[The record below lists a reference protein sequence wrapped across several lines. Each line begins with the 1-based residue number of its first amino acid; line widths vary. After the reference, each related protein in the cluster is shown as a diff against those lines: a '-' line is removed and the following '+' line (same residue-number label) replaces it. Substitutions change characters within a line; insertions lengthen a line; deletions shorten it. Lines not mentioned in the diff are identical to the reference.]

1 MLDALSA
8 LRHCFPSTAAHASDR
23 RRADGEPRLLSLR
36 NLPGDTPVPRTR
48 ASTSAGAAGPDPLQ
62 RFTLAPEHGQAL
74 VALLQ
79 QHRRLLDPDYYLPF
93 ALPERAAL
101 DSFFAKRAQ
110 LVDVALDA
118 AAPGVTARRTWPD
131 LVPVRSQ
138 SELLKQLLRR
148 NAGLVVGDVPTAES
162 GRRLLIN
169 HMQLLRRLG
178 VDTLYLEHL
187 QTDIHQAD
195 LDHLYRNGERSG
207 RPGFR
212 PAPTLSP
219 ALARFLD
226 AQEPGCSPDAANGA
240 TLRALVEAASTRG
253 MRIVALDLMASYHL
267 RGVHDRIGA
276 SAEHAP
282 HIRARL
288 LGHVAAARIDHD
300 QRRQPVRPVPSRWV
314 ALVGNACAGTFN
326 GVPGIAERLGVPS
339 LRVEDASPGRSR
351 RLQAGCDPGRT
362 VPPLL
367 QGGGG
372 ELQCDYLLK
381 LPATDQRV
389 RPDTPGPCSAAEATR
404 LREQR
409 SCR

>member
-23 RRADGEPRLLSLR
+23 RHADGEPRLLSLN
-36 NLPGDTPVPRTR
+36 NLPGATPVLRSR

-62 RFTLAPEHGQAL
+62 RYTLAPEHGHAL

-101 DSFFAKRAQ
+101 DSFFAKRTQ

-118 AAPGVTARRTWPD
+118 AAPPVAARRTWPD
-131 LVPVRSQ
+131 LAPVRSQ
-138 SELLKQLLRR
+138 SELLKQLLAR
-148 NAGLVVGDVPTAES
+148 NAGLVVGEVPTAQS

-187 QTDIHQAD
+187 QADIHQAD
-195 LDHLYRNGERSG
+195 LDHLYRGG
-207 RPGFR
+207 
-212 PAPTLSP
+212 ALSP
-219 ALARFLD
+219 ALARFLNR
-226 AQEPGCSPDAANGA
+226 QEPACGPDAADGA
-240 TLRALVEAASTRG
+240 TLRELVEAATTCG

-267 RGVHDRIGA
+267 RGVHDRSGA
-276 SAEHAP
+276 SAQHAP
-282 HIRARL
+282 HIRTRL
-288 LGHVAAARIDHD
+288 LDHVAAARIDHD
-300 QRRQPVRPVPSRWV
+300 QRRQPVKPAPARWV
-314 ALVGNACAGTFN
+314 ALVGNACAGTFDDI
-326 GVPGIAERLGVPS
+326 PGIAERLGVPS

-351 RLQAGCDPGRT
+351 RLLAGCDPGMT

-367 QGGGG
+367 QGGGA
-372 ELQCDYLLK
+372 EVQCDYLLK

-389 RPDTPGPCSAAEATR
+389 RPDTPGPCSAAEATH